1 MFSLK
6 KPNSFLTKQKHRSP
20 ILGCIKNHDLSDPRP
35 LKNRFFLKKKSNL
48 FFYQIFFDFGPL
60 LALPKHPKT
69 APGTSQNHPGVL
81 SEVWDLPK
89 PPQGPFWHHFINIL
103 YEFCMIFGWK
113 SVKIDNL
120 PKRESRNREPPP
132 AGIGNLPQRESG
144 ILNLPPLESVTP
156 PAGIGNLPPRES
168 VT

>member
-1 MFSLK
+1 MCSLK
-6 KPNSFLTKQKHRSP
+6 KLIVFSPSKNIVHRYWAASKIMLCPTPDRSKTDFFWVKKQH
-20 ILGCIKNHDLSDPRP
+20 
-35 LKNRFFLKKKSNL
+35 
-48 FFYQIFFDFGPL
+48 QIFFDFGPL

-144 ILNLPPLESVTP
+144 IINLPPLESVTSP
-156 PAGIGNLPPRES
+156 RGNR
-168 VT
+168 

>member
-1 MFSLK
+1 MLCPTPDRSKTDLFWGK
-6 KPNSFLTKQKHRSP
+6 KTT
-20 ILGCIKNHDLSDPRP
+20 C
-35 LKNRFFLKKKSNL
+35 FFN
-48 FFYQIFFDFGPL
+48 QIFFYFGLL
-60 LALPKHPKT
+60 LAPQKHPKT

-144 ILNLPPLESVTP
+144 IINLPPLESIP
-156 PAGIGNLPPRES
+156 PPRGNR
-168 VT
+168 